1 MGHSSW
7 IAAGTVLAGRLTADS
22 DLHLPS
28 MMFHRQPD
36 AAPAGAVAPSR
47 VPAGAVL
54 EGSLSGV
61 ADLAI
66 EGRIVGEM
74 KGSEASQEKIM
85 HAIVGT
91 EARATS

>member
-1 MGHSSW
+1 
-7 IAAGTVLAGRLTADS
+7 LRNGRKILIRDVSLFAWVD
-22 DLHLPS
+22 PNE
-28 MMFHRQPD
+28 P
-36 AAPAGAVAPSR
+36 GARAIPEYPIE
-47 VPAGAVL
+47 VPN
-54 EGSLSGV
+54 
-61 ADLAI
+61 